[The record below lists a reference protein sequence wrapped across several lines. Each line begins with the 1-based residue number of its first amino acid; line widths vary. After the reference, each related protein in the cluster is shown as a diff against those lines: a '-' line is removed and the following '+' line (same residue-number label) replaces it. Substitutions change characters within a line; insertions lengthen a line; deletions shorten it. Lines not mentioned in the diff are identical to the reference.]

1 MGNIGFGELLLI
13 LLVLLLVFGT
23 SKLPQLGDALGRS
36 IRNFKKSVSGDDA
49 IDVTPQKL
57 PPAAPTA
64 SAGTTPASAPAQQGS
79 TTETK
84 R

>member
-1 MGNIGFGELLLI
+1 MGNIGFGELILI

-36 IRNFKKSVSGDDA
+36 IRNFKKAATGEDA

-57 PPAAPTA
+57 PPAQSPSSAA
-64 SAGTTPASAPAQQGS
+64 GAGSGAQSAAAGTQ
-79 TTETK
+79 TK
-84 R
+84 Q